1 MKGTRGGM
9 EDALVEQ
16 EDIPI
21 VEQAIN
27 VSIGAQE

>member
-1 MKGTRGGM
+1 MKGIGGGI
-9 EDALVEQ
+9 EDALVEE

>member
-1 MKGTRGGM
+1 MKGTRGGIKNV
-9 EDALVEQ
+9 VEQ
-16 EDIPI
+16 EDVPI

>member
-1 MKGTRGGM
+1 MKGIGGGM

-16 EDIPI
+16 QDIPI
-21 VEQAIN
+21 VEQAID